1 MNRFLPISFFFGT
14 LFLFSPAVWAAQIQN
29 IDVTPTGNQILI
41 EWDKLSDSEMFD
53 ENGGYVIQYST
64 VQNDIRNDKLYKNR
78 VKSSQNTLALRAAG
92 FEHDQTYYFRVYS
105 LHTEGRLKE
114 LNNGS
119 KIVKWMWKSNGDVT
133 SEFVAANDP
142 VIADNSSD
150 SMVFNFGKLR
160 VEEFDTSAHFKWSTP
175 SLTSDEYDGFLI
187 LLSKNDDLSDP
198 LAEVSIPKTITTS
211 FVEDLSPETTYYAA
225 GYFKNGSSRFGKS
238 ETISFTTLAAFT
250 DRQKNIYERRI
261 LTRNNLGIR
270 YKLSSGID
278 SSTSTSTTTSSTSST
293 SKTTSTTSA
302 ASTTNISARI
312 VELKA
317 LIKKYQDELRSLQ
330 SRSSSKSSSSTSS
343 STKLSTGTSYSSST
357 KTSRLSAI
365 RNFLKNRN
373 K

>member
-1 MNRFLPISFFFGT
+1 MNRFLPISLFFGA
-14 LFLFSPAVWAAQIQN
+14 LFLFSPAVWAAQIEN

-92 FEHDQTYYFRVYS
+92 FERDQTYYFRVYS

-119 KIVKWMWKSNGDVT
+119 KILKWMWKSNGDVT

-142 VIADNSSD
+142 IIADNSSD
-150 SMVFNFGKLR
+150 SMEFNFGKLR
-160 VEEFDTSAHFKWSTP
+160 VEEFDISAHFKWSTP
-175 SLTSDEYDGFLI
+175 SLASDEYDGFL
-187 LLSKNDDLSDP
+187 LVLSKNDDLSSP

-211 FVEDLSPETTYYAA
+211 FFEDLSPETTYYAA
-225 GYFKNGSSRFGKS
+225 GYFKDGSTRFGKS
-238 ETISFTTLAAFT
+238 ETISFTTPASFT
-250 DRQKNIYERRI
+250 DRQKDIYKRRI

-270 YKLSSGID
+270 YKLSGGTTS
-278 SSTSTSTTTSSTSST
+278 STSTTTSSTSITST
-293 SKTTSTTSA
+293 TTSTTTS
-302 ASTTNISARI
+302 STTDVSARI
-312 VELKA
+312 AELKA
-317 LIKKYQDELRSLQ
+317 LIKKYQDELRTLQ
-330 SRSSSKSSSSTSS
+330 SQSSSSASSSTSS
-343 STKLSTGTSYSSST
+343 STRLSTGTSYSSST
-357 KTSRLSAI
+357 KTSRLAAI